1 MTYTISDLKKIIVC
15 ESSTQVTFAI
25 AIVASLRDQTDAA
38 GQQILESISKQ
49 DLKDPDV
56 EDLFNMV
63 VHNNTTVLAQ
73 LDLLNRRI
81 NRMLYG
87 MYYRDYAV
95 NGSGHSV
102 IISYPTGQILKGDP
116 AGGYTNLGS
125 LETWLHQSNCRR

>member
-73 LDLLNRRI
+73 FDLLI
-81 NRMLYG
+81 DEL
-87 MYYRDYAV
+87 
-95 NGSGHSV
+95 
-102 IISYPTGQILKGDP
+102 
-116 AGGYTNLGS
+116 NLNKEKLASFGK
-125 LETWLHQSNCRR
+125 